1 MANSEL
7 TKPID
12 RHTILQDQ
20 DAHQSCRP
28 QEDGKQKS
36 QAWLVAVEKQAK
48 LSVAAGTRD
57 PHMDMAL
64 PAT

>member
-12 RHTILQDQ
+12 KHTILQDQ
-20 DAHQSCRP
+20 HAHQSCRP

-36 QAWLVAVEKQAK
+36 QAWLVAVEKKAK
-48 LSVAAGTRD
+48 LLVAAGTRD
-57 PHMDMAL
+57 LHMDTAL